1 MYNYDKADL
10 KSPTY
15 TPNRLLNKAAEF
27 FGVETDAE
35 LARVLEFHQAILTRT
50 RNRKAPV
57 NSFLMVRIMDRTNW
71 TIQYVRELAGMPY
84 DGGTLE
90 GMFRRFRKKKRI
102 PGPPINE
109 PKITDAQVL
118 EIHVTKGPAKETAEK
133 YGITPGYVRHIRA
146 GTCRRVA
153 RLVQSCCEP
162 AREAA

>member
-1 MYNYDKADL
+1 MYSSEKIDL
-10 KSPTY
+10 TSPTY

-35 LARVLEFHQAILTRT
+35 LSRALEFHQAILTRI
-50 RNRKAPV
+50 RKRKAPV
-57 NSFLMVRIMDRTNW
+57 NEFLMVRIMDRTNW
-71 TIQYVRELAGMPY
+71 PIKQVRELAGIPF

-90 GMFRRFRKKKRI
+90 GMFKRAKKPKRVI
-102 PGPPINE
+102 GPPVNE

-118 EIHVTKGPAKETAEK
+118 AIRLATGPTKATAKQ
-133 YGITPGYVRHIRA
+133 YGITSRYVRQIQT

-162 AREAA
+162 ARKTA